1 VSLYNETDGRAIPPT
16 PVVGCVGLVPDVR
29 KAPSGWRPGD
39 TVWLAEGDELELIGW
54 LWRNASK
61 LSLAHD
67 VGAGGLA
74 HALAEASAFTGHEFT
89 AHGDAPY
96 GAVIIAGERP
106 DWSHLRE
113 LGTVR

>member
-1 VSLYNETDGRAIPPT
+1 MSLYNETDGRAIPPT

-29 KAPSGWRPGD
+29 EVPRGWRPGD
-39 TVWLAEGDELELIGW
+39 TVWLAEGDEVELIGW

-74 HALAEASAFTGHEFT
+74 HALAEASRFSGHEFQRQM
-89 AHGDAPY
+89 PK
-96 GAVIIAGERP
+96 RQP
-106 DWSHLRE
+106 DR
-113 LGTVR
+113 